1 MPRIDRKKRTAMQNI
16 QQARLENLK
25 NAEKPPEVPFKTS
38 TGRRLV
44 GVQSILR
51 FVEQSNSHAK
61 SCKKYRLSPCTEI
74 QSGLDS
80 NLRFQCFCGFVI
92 SLDSNDEGST
102 LPANKALAWGC
113 QNSAIGY
120 DAVSGLLSSLDLP
133 SPSPNTYRKSQTEC
147 KDWIMASLQ
156 IELET
161 AAEEEKK
168 LAIEA
173 EEFVIVKGIKYPA
186 ITVVVDGGWSKRSYG
201 HSYNSNNGMAVII
214 SARTNKVI
222 FMGTRTKACDSCT
235 KSKKEGI
242 RIKHEC
248 FKNWSGSSCG
258 METDIILEGFTAS
271 VDCYGIVY
279 NKFIGDGD
287 SSVFSSIIDV
297 YDGIKVEK
305 IECINHIVRNFN
317 TKLYD
322 IAKNTVKGRN
332 AADIPIQERRLVSSD
347 FPRFGIAVRKSVDHY
362 QQNKTSTSWKDLEH
376 DLRNIP
382 FHIFGQH
389 YKCKKYFCDKVTTP
403 EENKIPAFVKMNFWA
418 PLQLALNRVVR
429 LAKSLIEKKTTNP
442 AENFM
447 AVANKYIEG
456 KRKNFGQSYHYPLRM
471 AAAVFA
477 FNHST
482 YWINAAFRMSSDEE
496 TSEQWQKHSALA
508 DAKRHR
514 VRKAKAPRKVNFPTY
529 KVKGDKDYGSNPT
542 RPDIEDEQLAA
553 EIEMLR
559 LSLAVNEQQREEI
572 FCKTS
577 KQAESN
583 DWFIERGK
591 RITASYAGKIWKL
604 RDTTDNTGLLNE
616 IFGRNSYGGTKIAM
630 EYGTRNEPLAIT
642 AYEVSKG
649 LPNGTVQ
656 PSGLFISKEYGI
668 FGASP
673 DGLVGKCVVTLN
685 GVQ

>member
-1 MPRIDRKKRTAMQNI
+1 MPKIHRKNRAAIKNLHQANLQNF
-16 QQARLENLK
+16 K
-25 NAEKPPEVPFKTS
+25 KAEKLEEVPFKTA

-51 FVEQSNSHAK
+51 FVQQSNSHAR
-61 SCKKYRLSPCTEI
+61 SCKKYYLSPCTEI

-80 NLRFQCFCGFVI
+80 NLRFKCFCGFVI

-156 IELET
+156 KELEN
-161 AAEEEKK
+161 AAEEEKQ

-173 EEFVIVKGIKYPA
+173 EEFAVVRGIKYPA

-201 HSYNSNNGMAVII
+201 HSYNSNNGVAVII
-214 SARTNKVI
+214 GSRTNKVI
-222 FMGTRTKACDSCT
+222 FMGTRTKNCDSCT
-235 KSKKEGI
+235 KSKTQGK
-242 RIKHEC
+242 RIKHQC

-258 METDIILEGFTAS
+258 METDIISEGFKTS
-271 VDCYGIVY
+271 IESYGLVY
-279 NKFIGDGD
+279 SKFIGDGD

-297 YDGIKVEK
+297 YDTIKVEK

-322 IAKNTVKGRN
+322 IAKNTVKGKN
-332 AADIPIQERRLVSSD
+332 AADIPIEERRLVSND

-362 QQNKTSTSWKDLEH
+362 QQNKTNSSWKDLEQ

-389 YKCKKYFCDKVTTP
+389 YNCKNYFCNKITTP
-403 EENKIPAFVKMNFWA
+403 EENKIPTFVKMNFWA

-456 KRKNFGQSYHYPLRM
+456 KRKNFGQSYLYPLRM
-471 AAAVFA
+471 AGAVFA

-482 YWINAAFRMSSDEE
+482 YWINAAFRMLSDEE
-496 TSEQWQKHSALA
+496 TSEQWERHSALA
-508 DAKRHR
+508 DAKRNR

-542 RPDIEDEQLAA
+542 RPDLEDDQLAN
-553 EIEMLR
+553 EIELLR
-559 LSLAVNEQQREEI
+559 MSLAVTEPQRQEI
-572 FCKTS
+572 FRKTS
-577 KQAESN
+577 RQAESN

-591 RITASYAGKIWKL
+591 RITASFAGKIWKL
-604 RDTTDNTGLLNE
+604 RDTTDNTGVLNE

-630 EYGTRNEPLAIT
+630 EYGSRNEPLAIT

-649 LPNGTVQ
+649 LPKGTVQ

-673 DGLVGKCVVTLN
+673 DGLVGKCVALI
-685 GVQ
+685 GLQ